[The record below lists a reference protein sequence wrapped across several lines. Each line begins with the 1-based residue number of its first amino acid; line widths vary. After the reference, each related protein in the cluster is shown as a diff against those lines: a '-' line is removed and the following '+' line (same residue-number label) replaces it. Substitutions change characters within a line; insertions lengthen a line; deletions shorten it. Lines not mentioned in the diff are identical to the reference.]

1 VERRKGQGERCYGH
15 WAMSNVQGGN
25 ENGARALDEKHGTMR
40 KRARQ
45 RHVRKGTEA
54 TSKAQRAMSNKSGAK
69 GNW

>member
-1 VERRKGQGERCYGH
+1 
-15 WAMSNVQGGN
+15 MSNVQGGN

-45 RHVRKGTEA
+45 RHMRKGTEA
-54 TSKAQRAMSNKSGAK
+54 TSKAQRAMSNKSGAE